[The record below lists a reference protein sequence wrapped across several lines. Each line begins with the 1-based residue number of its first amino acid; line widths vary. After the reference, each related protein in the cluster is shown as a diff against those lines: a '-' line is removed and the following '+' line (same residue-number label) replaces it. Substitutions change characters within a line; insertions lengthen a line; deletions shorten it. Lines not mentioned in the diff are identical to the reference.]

1 MYLYLHVTLFFGS
14 TPLLIPKNARSVV
27 EEPLFSQ
34 INLVLTLQKMR
45 WLKYGVGM
53 LTATLLSCYGAATPV
68 PTTETPSLEEIAR
81 RYTKRT
87 AGGVHL
93 PIVRQ
98 VTEASELRKRG
109 KLTSAIGLGDFEDV

>member
-1 MYLYLHVTLFFGS
+1 
-14 TPLLIPKNARSVV
+14 
-27 EEPLFSQ
+27 
-34 INLVLTLQKMR
+34 
-45 WLKYGVGM
+45 M

-98 VTEASELRKRG
+98 VRTEASGLRKRG